1 MSGVITIIPAG
12 LTGGTGWSQGVW
24 TNDPAAT
31 GSIQGVPG
39 GDIPPGGV
47 CRAGGGGGG
56 YPDAKVNGGLS
67 SVYQA
72 TSVLYVNI
80 GPEIHATSTST
91 LTQDSFESITIP
103 QNTQGLSLTYKT
115 RGGDQACTYTLNSD
129 KSATWSWPVTPLI
142 FVNGLPQDVFF
153 K

>member
-1 MSGVITIIPAG
+1 MAGVLNINPAA

-24 TNDPAAT
+24 TNDPSAT
-31 GSIQGVPG
+31 GSIWSVG

-56 YPDAKVNGGLS
+56 YPDAKANGGVS
-67 SVYQA
+67 SVYWA

-80 GPEIHATSTST
+80 GPEIHATSTQT
-91 LTQDSFESITIP
+91 LTQDSFESITLP
-103 QNTQGLSLTYKT
+103 RDANGQGYTYKT
-115 RGGDQACTYTLNSD
+115 RGGDIAVTYSLNAD
-129 KSATWSWPVTPLI
+129 KSATWSWGQSVPSFVGGLI
-142 FVNGLPQDVFF
+142 AGVVF